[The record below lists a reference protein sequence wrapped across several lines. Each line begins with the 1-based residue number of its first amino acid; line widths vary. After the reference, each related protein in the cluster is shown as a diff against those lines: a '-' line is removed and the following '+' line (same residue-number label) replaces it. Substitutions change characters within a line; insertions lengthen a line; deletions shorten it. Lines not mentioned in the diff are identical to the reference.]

1 MSRGYML
8 PSRSV
13 EHETPR
19 HVFDDLWGEFKFD
32 LDPCVLSQHYTARIV
47 LAGGG
52 WVYMPLGSLGSIPY
66 PLRFLDNIAED
77 GLHQPWHGNVFMNPP
92 YPAGK
97 WVAKAVSEIERPEG
111 ASIVVAL
118 LKVTTDV
125 QWWHEYVEGKAEV
138 RFIKGRLRFGDGK
151 TPAPFPSCIVI
162 WRRGTWA
169 A

>member
-1 MSRGYML
+1 M
-8 PSRSV
+8 
-13 EHETPR
+13 
-19 HVFDDLWGEFKFD
+19 FDDLHQEFKFN
-32 LDPCVLSQHYTARIV
+32 LDPCAESHQYIARV
-47 LAGGG
+47 MLAEGG

-77 GLHQPWHGNVFMNPP
+77 GLSQPWMGRVFINPP

-97 WVAKAVSEIERPEG
+97 WVAKAVGEIKRSGG

-162 WRRGTWA
+162 WRRRV
-169 A
+169 